1 MESKVKKWQL
11 QDHQLELDEFW
22 EKLSCAWLILN
33 IHCVLYTVPLDGV
46 LLQQAEWLLRDV
58 LLIEE
63 LLPQPDDEI
72 QILTQA
78 VSGVLV
84 IVQGLYILPGCKIC

>member
-1 MESKVKKWQL
+1 M
-11 QDHQLELDEFW
+11 
-22 EKLSCAWLILN
+22 
-33 IHCVLYTVPLDGV
+33 DGV

-84 IVQGLYILPGCKIC
+84 NVQGLLDAAHYAQLCSSSFQGLSWDDQAYKLRYLHILSPLVISYS